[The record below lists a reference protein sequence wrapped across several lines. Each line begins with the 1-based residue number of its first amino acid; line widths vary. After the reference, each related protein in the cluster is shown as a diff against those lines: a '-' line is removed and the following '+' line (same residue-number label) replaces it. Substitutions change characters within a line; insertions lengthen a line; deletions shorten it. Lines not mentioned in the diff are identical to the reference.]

1 MFNVKSECLLD
12 VCVNL
17 VDRDFAA
24 WFAKASVY
32 LGGEKKE
39 IGDPRQALV
48 ASEILDFKI
57 AKATSED
64 DEKKILN
71 DNNSD
76 DNTHES

>member
-1 MFNVKSECLLD
+1 MLKVNAYWMYVLIQLTGILRKLL
-12 VCVNL
+12 
-17 VDRDFAA
+17 
-24 WFAKASVY
+24 Y

>member
-1 MFNVKSECLLD
+1 MTGILPLGSRKLL
-12 VCVNL
+12 
-17 VDRDFAA
+17 
-24 WFAKASVY
+24 Y
-32 LGGEKKE
+32 HGGEKKE